1 MDVTKIAKD
10 NNNKQKSY
18 NMIHFIEVITIS
30 KAKTDVDTVFKQLGY
45 HNLTPMS
52 KSVNPV
58 SRFMVKVCGVARI
71 LTAVHRGDILCL
83 QYPMKKFYRLACT
96 LAHLKGAKVVAIVHD
111 LDAFRR
117 KNITAERERYLF
129 SATDA
134 LIVHNPTMLQ
144 YMQDQQFRGR
154 LYNLQIFDFI
164 TAAAPR
170 QYAAP
175 HSPWRVVYASNLRR
189 WRNGFVY
196 RLPEVMHGWTVSL
209 YGPGYEDAQVQK
221 AGVVYHGQLPEERLI
236 GTVEADFGLVW
247 DGDSFDECAG
257 DWGEYLRI
265 NNPHKTS
272 LYLRAGLPVIVWSQ
286 AALAPFVTQN
296 QLGIAVDSLRDIDD
310 ALARLTPAAYAA
322 MKANA
327 LDVSSKLCD
336 GYFEKTAFRAATADL
351 QREG

>member
-1 MDVTKIAKD
+1 M
-10 NNNKQKSY
+10 N
-18 NMIHFIEVITIS
+18 HFIEVITIS
-30 KAKTDVDTVFKQLGY
+30 KAKTDVDSVFKQLGY

-58 SRFMVKVCGVARI
+58 SRFVVKLCGVVRI

-83 QYPMKKFYRLACT
+83 QYPMKKFYRTACT
-96 LAHLKGAKVVAIVHD
+96 FAHLKGAKVVTIVHD

-129 SATDA
+129 AKTDA

-144 YMQDQQFRGR
+144 YMKDQQFHGR
-154 LYNLQIFDFI
+154 LYNLQIFDFL
-164 TAAAPR
+164 TAASPR
-170 QYAAP
+170 QYVAP

-196 RLPEVMHGWTVSL
+196 RLPEVMHRWTVTL
-209 YGPGYEDAQVQK
+209 YGPGYEDAAVQK
-221 AGVVYHGQLPEERLI
+221 QGVAYIGQLPEEELV
-236 GTVEADFGLVW
+236 GSVEADFGLVW

-272 LYLRAGLPVIVWSQ
+272 LYLRAGLPVIVWSES
-286 AALAPFVTQN
+286 ALAPFVTQN
-296 QLGIAVDSLRDIDD
+296 QVGIAVGSLRDIDGV
-310 ALARLTPAAYAA
+310 LADLSAAAYAA

-327 LDVSSKLCD
+327 LEMSRKL
-336 GYFEKTAFRAATADL
+336 GRGHFEKTAFSTAIAEL
-351 QREG
+351 QKGE